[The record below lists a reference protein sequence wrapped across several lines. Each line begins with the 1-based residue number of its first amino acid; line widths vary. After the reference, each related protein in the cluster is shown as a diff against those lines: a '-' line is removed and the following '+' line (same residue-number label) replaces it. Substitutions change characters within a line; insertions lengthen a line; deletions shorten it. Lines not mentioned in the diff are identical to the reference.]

1 MTCFHV
7 CLEANMF
14 AYLFSNKPFYE
25 NDIEK
30 GRPES

>member
-1 MTCFHV
+1 MICFHV

-14 AYLFSNKPFYE
+14 ACLFSNKPFCE

-30 GRPES
+30 GRLES

>member
-1 MTCFHV
+1 MTYFHV

-14 AYLFSNKPFYE
+14 ACLFSNKPFYE